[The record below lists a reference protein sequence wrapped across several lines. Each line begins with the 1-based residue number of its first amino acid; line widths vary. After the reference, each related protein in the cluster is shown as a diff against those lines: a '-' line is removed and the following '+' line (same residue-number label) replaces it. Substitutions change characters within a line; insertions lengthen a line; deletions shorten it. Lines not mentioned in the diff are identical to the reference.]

1 MNENS
6 DLLPNLLHEEFEMQ
20 MRGYSRRQVDDFV
33 ARRNNEIREL
43 EQRLAR
49 TLDESE
55 HLHRELSTVRQQALS
70 GRPAHEEVSERIAQ
84 ILKLADDEAKAQ
96 KSKADDDIANQRA
109 EAQQESDRV
118 RADAREQAERM
129 LTAAQE
135 QAERTISAARNEA
148 DKTRTA
154 ARTEADRLTSDT
166 RKKADQALAQAK
178 AQAKKVLD
186 EATARATAIHDGA
199 ERRLNLLS
207 TRHTETV
214 RRLTDIL
221 DGVQGLV
228 AAEAA
233 RMSLEEEV
241 NQSVSRA
248 VSLAEAAEAAAAA
261 EPEDDGPAG
270 EGGRDLALL
279 APPAPETVSTGTVAP
294 PRGEDMRPMMPGRPG
309 LTGRL
314 SPPVPDLDRDAFDGT
329 GPGGGLLPPPDAP
342 RGPFGRPG
350 STPPPPMG
358 SGPGRHSSLQDGMS
372 RPPAPLPGNSAPL
385 IPGLGDPLGDRDTR
399 PGSGLIDPDEPT
411 EGIRLLQLSSGG
423 RPRTPDVRSRGPD
436 RKNRDRTRPA
446 PAHEEQPEILVT
458 EAKHSPARYVHA
470 GLIAKITTPSGPRE
484 RTQSGRD
491 LRHRDQARDTS
502 YGALIAKAAV
512 VSGPH
517 PRTIALSRLPCIG
530 SCPAIAPPLEPRA

>member
-55 HLHRELSTVRQQALS
+55 HLRRELSTVRQQALS
-70 GRPAHEEVSERIAQ
+70 GRPAHEEVSERISQ

-96 KSKADDDIANQRA
+96 KNKADDDITKQRSD
-109 EAQQESDRV
+109 AQQESERV

-135 QAERTISAARNEA
+135 QAERTISAARTDA

-154 ARTEADRLTSDT
+154 ARTEADRLTGDTQRKSD
-166 RKKADQALAQAK
+166 AALAQAK
-178 AQAKKVLD
+178 SQAKRVLD

-207 TRHTETV
+207 TRHAETV

-248 VSLAEAAEAAAAA
+248 VSLAEAAEAAA
-261 EPEDDGPAG
+261 GPA
-270 EGGRDLALL
+270 EDGRQGDADLAHL
-279 APPAPETVSTGTVAP
+279 APPAPETVANGSVAP
-294 PRGEDMRPMMPGRPG
+294 PRGEEIRQPGPGRPG
-309 LTGRL
+309 LTRRL
-314 SPPVPDLDRDAFDGT
+314 GPPVPDTDPIDGAPMGSQGPDRGA
-329 GPGGGLLPPPDAP
+329 
-342 RGPFGRPG
+342 
-350 STPPPPMG
+350 PPPPMG
-358 SGPGRHSSLQDGMS
+358 AGQGQARMGAGPQDMAP
-372 RPPAPLPGNSAPL
+372 RQPLPMPSGHPL
-385 IPGLGDPLGDRDTR
+385 GGLGDPF
-399 PGSGLIDPDEPT
+399 GSDMSRGNGLIDPDEPPT
-411 EGIRLLQLSSGG
+411 EGLRLLQ
-423 RPRTPDVRSRGPD
+423 
-436 RKNRDRTRPA
+436 
-446 PAHEEQPEILVT
+446 
-458 EAKHSPARYVHA
+458 
-470 GLIAKITTPSGPRE
+470 
-484 RTQSGRD
+484 
-491 LRHRDQARDTS
+491 
-502 YGALIAKAAV
+502 
-512 VSGPH
+512 
-517 PRTIALSRLPCIG
+517 
-530 SCPAIAPPLEPRA
+530 

>member
-49 TLDESE
+49 VLDESE
-55 HLHRELSTVRQQALS
+55 HLRRELSTVRQQALS

-96 KSKADDDIANQRA
+96 KNKADDDIANLRA
-109 EAQQESDRV
+109 EAQQESERV

-178 AQAKKVLD
+178 GQAKKVLD

-228 AAEAA
+228 VAENA

-241 NQSVSRA
+241 NQTVSRA
-248 VSLAEAAEAAAAA
+248 VSLAEAADAAAAAAA
-261 EPEDDGPAG
+261 EPEDDAPGP
-270 EGGRDLALL
+270 ESDSDDDRDLALL
-279 APPAPETVSTGTVAP
+279 APPAPETVAAGPAAP
-294 PRGEDMRPMMPGRPG
+294 PRSEDMRPLLPGRPG
-309 LTGRL
+309 LTGRMA
-314 SPPVPDLDRDAFDGT
+314 PPAPDEQFDRLDSSAAG
-329 GPGGGLLPPPDAP
+329 GGGLLPPGEQ
-342 RGPFGRPG
+342 RSPFGRPAQSSPQPPLGAGAGRFG
-350 STPPPPMG
+350 SQPEAMPHP
-358 SGPGRHSSLQDGMS
+358 
-372 RPPAPLPGNSAPL
+372 SAPMAGASL
-385 IPGLGDPLGDRDTR
+385 IPGFDDDPLAEREPR
-399 PGSGLIDPDEPT
+399 SGSGLIDPDEPT
-411 EGIRLLQLSSGG
+411 EGIRLLQ
-423 RPRTPDVRSRGPD
+423 
-436 RKNRDRTRPA
+436 
-446 PAHEEQPEILVT
+446 
-458 EAKHSPARYVHA
+458 
-470 GLIAKITTPSGPRE
+470 
-484 RTQSGRD
+484 
-491 LRHRDQARDTS
+491 
-502 YGALIAKAAV
+502 
-512 VSGPH
+512 
-517 PRTIALSRLPCIG
+517 
-530 SCPAIAPPLEPRA
+530 

>member
-43 EQRLAR
+43 EQRLSR
-49 TLDESE
+49 SLDDSE
-55 HLHRELSTVRQQALS
+55 QLRRELSTVRQQALS

-96 KSKADDDIANQRA
+96 KNKADDDIANMRS

-178 AQAKKVLD
+178 SQAKRVLD

-207 TRHTETV
+207 TRHSETV

-228 AAEAA
+228 AAENA

-248 VSLAEAAEAAAAA
+248 VSLAEAADAAAAAAA
-261 EPEDDGPAG
+261 EPEDEGPDVENG
-270 EGGRDLALL
+270 SDRDRDDLAML
-279 APPAPETVSTGTVAP
+279 APPAPETVTTGAVAP
-294 PRGEDMRPMMPGRPG
+294 PRSEDMRPIMPGRPG

-314 SPPVPDLDRDAFDGT
+314 NPPAVEEDYDPLD
-329 GPGGGLLPPPDAP
+329 GPPPASGSLLPPPDAP
-342 RGPFGRPG
+342 RNPFGRPG
-350 STPPPPMG
+350 PTPPPPMG
-358 SGPGRHSSLQDGMS
+358 SGRFGGPQEALPH
-372 RPPAPLPGNSAPL
+372 PPMVLPSTNAPL
-385 IPGLGDPLGDRDTR
+385 IPGFGEDPLAEREPR
-399 PGSGLIDPDEPT
+399 QGSGLIDPDEPT
-411 EGIRLLQLSSGG
+411 EGIRLLQ
-423 RPRTPDVRSRGPD
+423 
-436 RKNRDRTRPA
+436 
-446 PAHEEQPEILVT
+446 
-458 EAKHSPARYVHA
+458 
-470 GLIAKITTPSGPRE
+470 
-484 RTQSGRD
+484 
-491 LRHRDQARDTS
+491 
-502 YGALIAKAAV
+502 
-512 VSGPH
+512 
-517 PRTIALSRLPCIG
+517 
-530 SCPAIAPPLEPRA
+530 

>member
-49 TLDESE
+49 ALDESE
-55 HLHRELSTVRQQALS
+55 HLRRELSTVRQQALA

-96 KSKADDDIANQRA
+96 KNKADDDIAKLRA
-109 EAQQESDRV
+109 DAQQESERV

-135 QAERTISAARNEA
+135 QAERTISAARDEA
-148 DKTRTA
+148 DRTRTT

-166 RKKADQALAQAK
+166 RKKADAAMANAK

-207 TRHTETV
+207 TRHAETV

-241 NQSVSRA
+241 NQSVTKA
-248 VSLAEAAEAAAAA
+248 VSLAEAADAAANS
-261 EPEDDGPAG
+261 DDSDSDDTDL
-270 EGGRDLALL
+270 DLAHL
-279 APPAPETVSTGTVAP
+279 APPAPETVATGTAP
-294 PRGEDMRPMMPGRPG
+294 PRNGEGRPVQPGRPG
-309 LTGRL
+309 PGGRPVTPGSDEPRDAPGPVGGTPAGAGRMPAGRPGAAPPPSMSGGTGRL
-314 SPPVPDLDRDAFDGT
+314 GSPMPEG
-329 GPGGGLLPPPDAP
+329 AP
-342 RGPFGRPG
+342 RSMPMPTGSPRPG
-350 STPPPPMG
+350 PMPAP
-358 SGPGRHSSLQDGMS
+358 PGRGE
-372 RPPAPLPGNSAPL
+372 
-385 IPGLGDPLGDRDTR
+385 GLADRDTMR
-399 PGSGLIDPDEPT
+399 DSGRAELIDPDEPT
-411 EGIRLLQLSSGG
+411 EGMRLMQ
-423 RPRTPDVRSRGPD
+423 
-436 RKNRDRTRPA
+436 
-446 PAHEEQPEILVT
+446 
-458 EAKHSPARYVHA
+458 
-470 GLIAKITTPSGPRE
+470 
-484 RTQSGRD
+484 
-491 LRHRDQARDTS
+491 
-502 YGALIAKAAV
+502 
-512 VSGPH
+512 
-517 PRTIALSRLPCIG
+517 
-530 SCPAIAPPLEPRA
+530 

>member
-49 TLDESE
+49 SLDESE
-55 HLHRELSTVRQQALS
+55 HLRRELSTVRQQALS
-70 GRPAHEEVSERIAQ
+70 GRPAHEEVSERISQ

-96 KSKADDDIANQRA
+96 KNKADDDIASQRA

-154 ARTEADRLTSDT
+154 ARTEADRLTSET

-178 AQAKKVLD
+178 GQAKKVLD

-207 TRHTETV
+207 TRHTDTV

-248 VSLAEAAEAAAAA
+248 VSLAEAADAAAAA
-261 EPEDDGPAG
+261 AAAPEEDGLDG
-270 EGGRDLALL
+270 DGNRDLALL
-279 APPAPETVSTGTVAP
+279 APPAPETVAMGAVAP
-294 PRGEDMRPMMPGRPG
+294 PRGEDIRPMGPGRPG

-314 SPPVPDLDRDAFDGT
+314 NPPVTDQDHDPLD
-329 GPGGGLLPPPDAP
+329 GPAPVGGLLPPPEAH
-342 RGPFGRPG
+342 RGAFGRPG
-350 STPPPPMG
+350 TTQPPSPLG
-358 SGPGRHSSLQDGMS
+358 TGPGRHGGAQDGMP
-372 RPPAPLPGNSAPL
+372 RPPMPLPSGAPVT
-385 IPGLGDPLGDRDTR
+385 GLGDPLAEREPR
-399 PGSGLIDPDEPT
+399 HGSGLIDPDEPT
-411 EGIRLLQLSSGG
+411 EGIRLL
-423 RPRTPDVRSRGPD
+423 
-436 RKNRDRTRPA
+436 N
-446 PAHEEQPEILVT
+446 
-458 EAKHSPARYVHA
+458 
-470 GLIAKITTPSGPRE
+470 
-484 RTQSGRD
+484 
-491 LRHRDQARDTS
+491 
-502 YGALIAKAAV
+502 
-512 VSGPH
+512 
-517 PRTIALSRLPCIG
+517 
-530 SCPAIAPPLEPRA
+530 

>member
-43 EQRLAR
+43 EQRLSR
-49 TLDESE
+49 SLDESE
-55 HLHRELSTVRQQALS
+55 QLRREVSTVRQQALS

-96 KSKADDDIANQRA
+96 KNKADDDIANMRS

-178 AQAKKVLD
+178 SQAKKVLD

-207 TRHTETV
+207 TRHSETV

-228 AAEAA
+228 AAENA

-248 VSLAEAAEAAAAA
+248 VSLAEAADAAAAAAA
-261 EPEDDGPAG
+261 EPEDEGPDV
-270 EGGRDLALL
+270 ENVSDRDDLALL
-279 APPAPETVSTGTVAP
+279 APPAPETVATGAVAP
-294 PRGEDMRPMMPGRPG
+294 PRSEDMRPMMPGRPG

-314 SPPVPDLDRDAFDGT
+314 SPPVVEEDYDPLD
-329 GPGGGLLPPPDAP
+329 GPPPVSGGMLPPPDAP
-342 RGPFGRPG
+342 RNPFGRPG
-350 STPPPPMG
+350 PTSPPPMG
-358 SGPGRHSSLQDGMS
+358 AGRLGGPQEGMP
-372 RPPAPLPGNSAPL
+372 RPQIAMPTTGAPL
-385 IPGLGDPLGDRDTR
+385 IPGFGEDPLAEREPRRD
-399 PGSGLIDPDEPT
+399 SGLIDPDEPT
-411 EGIRLLQLSSGG
+411 EGIRLLQ
-423 RPRTPDVRSRGPD
+423 
-436 RKNRDRTRPA
+436 
-446 PAHEEQPEILVT
+446 
-458 EAKHSPARYVHA
+458 
-470 GLIAKITTPSGPRE
+470 
-484 RTQSGRD
+484 
-491 LRHRDQARDTS
+491 
-502 YGALIAKAAV
+502 
-512 VSGPH
+512 
-517 PRTIALSRLPCIG
+517 
-530 SCPAIAPPLEPRA
+530 

>member
-55 HLHRELSTVRQQALS
+55 HLRRELSTVRQQALS

-96 KSKADDDIANQRA
+96 KNKADDDIAKQRA
-109 EAQQESDRV
+109 DAQQESERV
-118 RADAREQAERM
+118 RAEAREQAERM

-135 QAERTISAARNEA
+135 QAERTISAARNDA

-154 ARTEADRLTSDT
+154 ARTEADRLTSET
-166 RKKADQALAQAK
+166 RKKSDAALAQAK

-207 TRHTETV
+207 TRHAETV

-248 VSLAEAAEAAAAA
+248 VSLAEAAEAAAA
-261 EPEDDGPAG
+261 PEEDGPQDDA
-270 EGGRDLALL
+270 DLAQL
-279 APPAPETVSTGTVAP
+279 APPAPETVANGAVGTAAR
-294 PRGEDMRPMMPGRPG
+294 RGHPAAGTSRPGRG
-309 LTGRL
+309 LTGR
-314 SPPVPDLDRDAFDGT
+314 T
-329 GPGGGLLPPPDAP
+329 
-342 RGPFGRPG
+342 RPARA
-350 STPPPPMG
+350 
-358 SGPGRHSSLQDGMS
+358 GRH
-372 RPPAPLPGNSAPL
+372 R
-385 IPGLGDPLGDRDTR
+385 
-399 PGSGLIDPDEPT
+399 
-411 EGIRLLQLSSGG
+411 
-423 RPRTPDVRSRGPD
+423 RGPD
-436 RKNRDRTRPA
+436 RRTADGAARPGPAAAHGRRTRSGPDGRCAAGHGAAPAMPMPMPSGNPVGGTRRPVRRPRDGPRQRPDRPGRAADRGPA
-446 PAHEEQPEILVT
+446 PSAVVRSAERL
-458 EAKHSPARYVHA
+458 PALALPTLAVA
-470 GLIAKITTPSGPRE
+470 PSGGTGGVPRCRGCLALRSE
-484 RTQSGRD
+484 RRPWHRALASRRGVGERVEALEYDALAQRPRADLQPGDAHQVHDRVRHDRARRASGR
-491 LRHRDQARDTS
+491 L
-502 YGALIAKAAV
+502 G
-512 VSGPH
+512 
-517 PRTIALSRLPCIG
+517 PRTHREAWRVP
-530 SCPAIAPPLEPRA
+530 SCPSRTAAPPTGTRRCA